1 MHSVSQLHCLKF
13 SFDKFLIFY
22 VNLTSVDNGCFENLQ
37 TAMNK
42 KFSIKIE
49 NMKYQM
55 SNCVKTQFCV

>member
-1 MHSVSQLHCLKF
+1 MVALKT
-13 SFDKFLIFY
+13 Y
-22 VNLTSVDNGCFENLQ
+22 RQ
-37 TAMNK
+37 PYMNK